1 MLIVE
6 LSLEPRGH
14 MLLCQTPA
22 SRTLSSVMPAKSGR
36 LLIET
41 NGPIVKIE
49 IDVVVGGYGIP
60 IF

>member
-1 MLIVE
+1 
-6 LSLEPRGH
+6 

-36 LLIET
+36 LLIYT
-41 NGPIVKIE
+41 HGPIVKIE